1 MLSNKNVP
9 NIIAQIS
16 SALAENKINISEYFN
31 KHRNE
36 VAYNLIDTDSD
47 ISEDV
52 VKKLKTIA
60 GIISVRKIE
69 IPKV

>member
-1 MLSNKNVP
+1 LLSNKNVP